1 MDLRKA
7 NCGDIGAIMEIMTQA
22 RQAQRR
28 AGFRQWWHNHPS
40 VDILEDG
47 IASGT
52 GYVLDADG
60 EVAGYVV
67 IAFND
72 PEYDRHSELW
82 DTEVKY
88 AVMHRIAIGDNY
100 RGKGIAR
107 ILLDLSESFIE
118 SKGVRHVRI
127 DTGVDNMPM
136 QHILSSRN
144 YKCLGKCDFVWGI
157 RLAYEKIL

>member
-7 NCGDIGAIMEIMTQA
+7 EGGDVGAIMLVMAQA

-28 AGFRQWWHNHPS
+28 AGFRQWEDNYPS
-40 VDILEDG
+40 VDIIEAD
-47 IASGT
+47 IANGT

-60 EVAGYVV
+60 DVAGYVA

-72 PEYDRHSELW
+72 SEYDRHGDLW
-82 DTEVKY
+82 DTEVNY
-88 AVMHRIAIGDNY
+88 AVLHRIAIGGKY
-100 RGKGIAR
+100 RGKGMSR
-107 ILLDLSESFIE
+107 ILFDLSKSFIE

-127 DTGVDNMPM
+127 DTGVDNLPM
-136 QHILSSRN
+136 QHILSARK
-144 YKCLGKCDFVWGI
+144 YKCLGECDFVWGI